1 MFVLDEDA
9 PFVFLLPA
17 LFSEQCLVHAQRA
30 QGPNQSLAA
39 KADVLEAQKLNF
51 DNEGLYYARRV
62 ELTNGRFAMI
72 GFLTAIIIEA
82 ASGRGIISQ
91 CIGYLRLSGL
101 LGEASGFR

>member
-1 MFVLDEDA
+1 MRFAACVQK
-9 PFVFLLPA
+9 P
-17 LFSEQCLVHAQRA
+17 

-39 KADVLEAQKLNF
+39 KADVLEAQQLNF